1 MSSLPKRNRV
11 VVVGSA
17 NQDLTSYTAHVPVLG
32 ETVLGTSF
40 ETSSGGKGANQA
52 RAAASLDISPVS
64 MICRT
69 GNDVFGQAL
78 LANFGKVGVH
88 VDLTSTVLTGVDSP
102 STGVAAITVDTVS
115 GDNMIIVTPGA
126 NHALTPNDV
135 RESLQALKDGEAP
148 AVVVV
153 QLEILPESAL
163 EALKVGKEMGAITIL
178 NPAPAPDS
186 FSLDEFYPY
195 CDLFVP
201 NESELAK
208 ICGGKGGSTEE
219 EMAKYLLD
227 KGVKMAVVVTLGAR
241 GAMVVHTNEDGGDGV
256 QTTLVDAPADL
267 ACRNEP
273 VEDTVGAGD
282 AFCGALSTYLSAGVG
297 LVDAAGMACGFAS
310 MSVRRRGATYPTSK
324 ELPASLKLDPSLSS
338 ATTSITKSRPA
349 LTFVTGN
356 KNKLAE
362 VKQIL
367 AAAGDLPFDMTNM
380 KIDLPE
386 LQGDP
391 SEIAAE
397 KCRLAAKEVNGPCL
411 TEDTSLCFNA
421 LNGMPGPYIKWFL
434 EKCGHDGLNNMLVG
448 FDDKTAYA
456 QTVVAFTTGPGAE
469 VQVFDGRT
477 DGKIVQPRGPL
488 DFGWDPV
495 FEPDEG
501 KGKTYAEMTKEDKNA
516 ISHRF
521 RSFTKLRSYLLDHT
535 DSIKAAID
543 AN

>member
-1 MSSLPKRNRV
+1 MSAPGTIPKRNRV

-17 NQDLTSYTAHVPVLG
+17 NQDLTSYTAAIPVLG
-32 ETVLGTSF
+32 ETVMGTSF
-40 ETSSGGKGANQA
+40 ETSCGGKGANQA
-52 RAAASLDISPVS
+52 RAAASLEISPIS

-69 GNDVFGQAL
+69 GDDVFGKAL
-78 LANFGKVGVH
+78 LANFGRVGVQ
-88 VDLTSTVLTGVDSP
+88 VDEVSTVLTGPDSP
-102 STGVAAITVDTVS
+102 ATGVAAITVDTVS

-126 NHALTPNDV
+126 NHALTPKDV
-135 RESLQALKDGEAP
+135 RESLQALTDP

-153 QLEILPESAL
+153 QLEIEPESAL
-163 EALKVGKEMGAITIL
+163 EALKTGKEMGAITIL

-186 FSLDEFYPY
+186 FSLDDFYPF
-195 CDLFVP
+195 CDILIP

-219 EMAKYLLD
+219 EMAKSLLD
-227 KGVKMAVVVTLGAR
+227 KGVGIAVVVTLGAR
-241 GAMVVHTNEDGGDGV
+241 GAMVVQKADDGV
-256 QTTLVDAPADL
+256 SVRTTLVDAPADL
-267 ACRNEP
+267 PCRKEP

-282 AFCGALSTYLSAGVG
+282 AFCGALSTYMSAGVG

-324 ELPASLKLDPSLSS
+324 ELPASLRLDSSLY
-338 ATTSITKSRPA
+338 ATSTKSRPA

-356 KNKLAE
+356 KNKLEE

-367 AAAGDLPFDMTNM
+367 ASAGDLPFDMTNR

-397 KCRLAAKEVNGPCL
+397 KCRLAAQEVNGPCL

-421 LNGMPGPYIKWFL
+421 LDGMPGPYIKWFL
-434 EKCGHDGLNNMLVG
+434 EKCGHDGLNKMLVG
-448 FDDKTAYA
+448 FDDKSAYA

-477 DGKIVQPRGPL
+477 NGKIVQPRGPL
-488 DFGWDPV
+488 DFGWDPI

-521 RSFTKLRSYLLDHT
+521 RSFTKLRSYLLDNT
-535 DSIKAAID
+535 ASIKAAID
-543 AN
+543 AK